1 MFIIKNEQ
9 EIKEK
14 LRLLSVQMQWL
25 NTNTNDVARIL
36 SKATIEENNC
46 VVIQQIEENMNNIK
60 QECELAIQAYKD
72 LFELTDTVMP
82 SWL

>member
-1 MFIIKNEQ
+1 
-9 EIKEK
+9 
-14 LRLLSVQMQWL
+14 MQWL

-36 SKATIEENNC
+36 SKAT
-46 VVIQQIEENMNNIK
+46 IEENMNNIK

-72 LFELTDTVMP
+72 LFELTDTVMS

>member
-1 MFIIKNEQ
+1 MKNEQ

-25 NTNTNDVARIL
+25 NTNADDVAKIL
-36 SKATIEENNC
+36 SRTTVEENNC
-46 VVIQQIEENMNNIK
+46 AVIQQIEENMNSIK
-60 QECELAIQAYKD
+60 QEYELAMQAYKD

-82 SWL
+82 NWL

>member
-1 MFIIKNEQ
+1 MKNEQ

-25 NTNTNDVARIL
+25 NTNADDVAKIL
-36 SKATIEENNC
+36 SRATVEENNC
-46 VVIQQIEENMNNIK
+46 AVIQQIEENMNSIK